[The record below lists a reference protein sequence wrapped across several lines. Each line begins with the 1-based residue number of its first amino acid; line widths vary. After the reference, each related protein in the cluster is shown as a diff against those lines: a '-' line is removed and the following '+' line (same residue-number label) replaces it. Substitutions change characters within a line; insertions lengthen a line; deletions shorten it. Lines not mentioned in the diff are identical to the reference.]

1 MSRGSSLGHLGVPS
15 NIHNIGTRNQVS
27 YTGRSNVSSN
37 NGFKNMGI
45 DPCAPLVV

>member
-1 MSRGSSLGHLGVPS
+1 MSRGSSLGHLGVPN
-15 NIHNIGTRNQVS
+15 NIHGVRNQAS

>member
-1 MSRGSSLGHLGVPS
+1 MSRGSSLGHLGVPT
-15 NIHNIGTRNQVS
+15 NIHNIGTRTPAS

-45 DPCAPLVV
+45 DACAPLVV